1 MSTLT
6 THLKVSVEQLNKD
19 DGNEH
24 SIDMIFEI
32 VKVFQ
37 ILGLSKDIEHRQLVL
52 TSEVLDLVYKLFN
65 QSKSDDIFLQSLS
78 FYNNLLFVHIAQDSN
93 RIIKE
98 AIDKYDLIYKLEEM
112 SGENN
117 NRDKYV
123 CKEMKSLLKTL
134 KKPIEENIEVNVSN
148 DENQNIT
155 EE

>member
-1 MSTLT
+1 LLSENIAEVVASKNLDDIMSTLT

-65 QSKSDDIFLQSLS
+65 QSKSDDIFL
-78 FYNNLLFVHIAQDSN
+78 
-93 RIIKE
+93 
-98 AIDKYDLIYKLEEM
+98 
-112 SGENN
+112 
-117 NRDKYV
+117 
-123 CKEMKSLLKTL
+123 
-134 KKPIEENIEVNVSN
+134 
-148 DENQNIT
+148 
-155 EE
+155 

>member
-1 MSTLT
+1 MTNNLLSENIAEVVASKNLDDIMSTLT

-65 QSKSDDIFLQSLS
+65 QSKSDDIFL
-78 FYNNLLFVHIAQDSN
+78 
-93 RIIKE
+93 
-98 AIDKYDLIYKLEEM
+98 
-112 SGENN
+112 
-117 NRDKYV
+117 
-123 CKEMKSLLKTL
+123 
-134 KKPIEENIEVNVSN
+134 
-148 DENQNIT
+148 
-155 EE
+155 